1 MNQAVSV
8 PQISPM
14 PVTPPERVVFTGPRE
29 EFRRLSTRGAL
40 LEFVT
45 LGFYRFWLN
54 TDIRRHLWSHTVVA
68 GDAPEYTGR
77 ARELLIGFLIA
88 MAILIP
94 IYLGYFLLSLEAERI
109 QAFASVPLVLFTY
122 LFGQFAV
129 YRARRYRM
137 TRTVWRGVRFWMTG
151 SGWNYAFRAFGWG
164 ILVVLTLGLALPWQN
179 AALERYKMRHSHYG
193 SVQGEFVGRGWDFFK
208 RGWWIWLVTM
218 AILAMAIAVPLVTLF
233 SVPWVASDAAI
244 TELMNQVGGALTISF
259 LLLGVLSPFLY
270 GAYKSIQWRWW
281 LEGIRFGGVAVQSD
295 LRRGAL
301 IGLYWKVIGWM
312 VLLGVIVAAIAAVIT
327 LAATALTGRTS
338 AAIASDPVVA
348 GLLIVAYLVY
358 VVAINVVLRLY
369 LIRDLWQRIATSAT
383 VSGLDSVR
391 DVAAKGELAGSLGE
405 GLADGLDVGGF

>member
-8 PQISPM
+8 PQISPV
-14 PVTPPERVVFTGPRE
+14 PGTPPERVAFTGPRSA
-29 EFRRLSTRGAL
+29 FLHLSTRGAL
-40 LEFVT
+40 LEFIT

-77 ARELLIGFLIA
+77 ARELLIGFLVA

-109 QAFASVPLVLFTY
+109 QAFASFPLILFTY
-122 LFGQFAV
+122 LFSQFAI

-151 SGWNYAFRAFGWG
+151 SGWNYAFRAFAWG
-164 ILVVLTLGLALPWQN
+164 ILVVITLGLALPWQH

-193 SVQGEFVGRGWDFFK
+193 SVQGEFVGRGWEFFK
-208 RGWWIWLVTM
+208 RGWWLWLLTPT
-218 AILAMAIAVPLVTLF
+218 AILVVP
-233 SVPWVASDAAI
+233 I
-244 TELMNQVGGALTISF
+244 
-259 LLLGVLSPFLY
+259 PFLY

-281 LEGIRFGGVAVQSD
+281 LEGLRFGGVAVQSD

-301 IGLYWKVIGWM
+301 IGLYWGVIGWM
-312 VLLGVIVAAIAAVIT
+312 VLVGAAVGIVAAAVTMIVFGFS
-327 LAATALTGRTS
+327 AQSATAL
-338 AAIASDPVVA
+338 ASNPVGA
-348 GLLIVAYLVY
+348 GLLIVVYLLY
-358 VVAINVVLRLY
+358 IVAINVVLRLY
-369 LIRDLWQRIATSAT
+369 LTRDMWQRIAISAT
-383 VSGLDSVR
+383 VTGLDSVR

-405 GLADGLDVGGF
+405 GLADGLDVGGL